1 MTKKDLRDGYP
12 NKLMMRDRG
21 DLLRYHASSGT
32 TGKPTIVGYTK
43 NDLENWSESL
53 ARAMTSFGLGKKD
66 VIQVGNTYGL
76 FSGGLGFH
84 YATEKIGATVIPAST
99 GNTDRQIELI
109 CDLDVTAMAATP
121 SYLMYLGEVAEK
133 KGINIKKDTKLR
145 YGLLGGEPWSDR
157 MRDRIYESMGVKGI
171 NCFGASELSGPLFME
186 CAEQDGIHFWR
197 DLSLLEIVDPERAS
211 RWRREQKGEMVVT
224 MLQKEAF
231 PIDALP
237 HGRHHLDHGGG
248 LPLRHGTHPRITRI
262 QGRVDDMIIIRG
274 INVFPSQV
282 EHSLMQ
288 HPEVGNEFQLV
299 VDRKGHLD
307 TMLVRAELKPEAF
320 TDNII
325 ELNALRERI
334 SNRLKG
340 RAQRGGQRGAGA
352 AGHAAPFR
360 GQGQAGGGQEG
371 ILMSDM
377 GKYRIKQLSIF
388 SENRPNRLGAVA
400 KVLKEG
406 KINILGFS
414 IAEGAGYGVI
424 RVLVDRP
431 EIATRPAHQGGVRRQ
446 VHRGPGHTD
455 GGPPRR
461 PFRPHG
467 PHEGHQHRVR
477 LRLPQPA
484 LRGAHRPRGG
494 HREGDQSSCWPAG

>member
-1 MTKKDLRDGYP
+1 LDVWNPHIEKLPKAQLDALQLKLLKIQTRRMWERSPFYRERMRSAGVTPDDIRTLGDVRKLPFMTKKDLRDGYP
-12 NKLMMRDRG
+12 DKLMMRDRG

-32 TGKPTIVGYTK
+32 TGKATIVGYTK

-66 VIQVGNTYGL
+66 VIQVANTYGL

-84 YATEKIGATVIPAST
+84 YATEKLGATVIPAST
-99 GNTDRQIELI
+99 GNTDRQLELI
-109 CDLDVTAMAATP
+109 CDLGVTAMAATP

-133 KGINIKKDTKLR
+133 KGIDIRRDTKLR

-157 MRDRIYESMGVKGI
+157 MRDRIYEKMGIRGF

-186 CAEQDGIHFWR
+186 CAEQDGIHFWG
-197 DLSLLEIVDPERAS
+197 DLALLEIVDPETG
-211 RWRREQKGEMVVT
+211 EPLEPGQKGEMVVT

-231 PIDALP
+231 PMMRYRMGDITSIMEEP
-237 HGRHHLDHGGG
+237 CPCGRA
-248 LPLRHGTHPRITRI
+248 HPRITRI

-288 HPEVGNEFQLV
+288 HPELGNEFQLV

-334 SNRLKG
+334 SNRLK
-340 RAQRGGQRGAGA
+340 
-352 AGHAAPFR
+352 
-360 GQGQAGGGQEG
+360 
-371 ILMSDM
+371 
-377 GKYRIKQLSIF
+377 
-388 SENRPNRLGAVA
+388 N
-400 KVLKEG
+400 VLNVSANVELVQPGTLPRFEG
-406 KINILGFS
+406 K
-414 IAEGAGYGVI
+414 AK
-424 RVLVDRP
+424 RVMDR
-431 EIATRPAHQGGVRRQ
+431 
-446 VHRGPGHTD
+446 
-455 GGPPRR
+455 
-461 PFRPHG
+461 
-467 PHEGHQHRVR
+467 
-477 LRLPQPA
+477 
-484 LRGAHRPRGG
+484 
-494 HREGDQSSCWPAG
+494 REY

>member
-1 MTKKDLRDGYP
+1 LDVWNPHIEKLPKAQLEALQLKLLKIQTRRMWEASPFYREKMRSAGVTPDDVRTLQDVRKLPFMTKKDLRDGYP
-12 NKLMMRDRG
+12 DKLMMRDRG

-32 TGKPTIVGYTK
+32 TGKATIVGYTK

-53 ARAMTSFGLGKKD
+53 ARAMTSFGLGRKD
-66 VIQVGNTYGL
+66 VIQVANTYGL

-99 GNTDRQIELI
+99 GNTDRQLELI
-109 CDLDVTAMAATP
+109 CDLGVTAMAATP

-133 KGINIKKDTKLR
+133 KGIDIRRDTKLR

-157 MRDRIYESMGVKGI
+157 MRDRIYEQMGIRGF

-186 CAEQDGIHFWR
+186 CAEQNGIHFWG
-197 DLSLLEIVDPERAS
+197 DLALLEIVDPETG
-211 RWRREQKGEMVVT
+211 EQLEPGQRGEMVVT

-231 PIDALP
+231 PMMRYRMGDITSVMEEP
-237 HGRHHLDHGGG
+237 CPCGRA
-248 LPLRHGTHPRITRI
+248 HPRITRI

-288 HPEVGNEFQLV
+288 HPELGCEFQLV

-334 SNRLKG
+334 SNRLK
-340 RAQRGGQRGAGA
+340 
-352 AGHAAPFR
+352 
-360 GQGQAGGGQEG
+360 
-371 ILMSDM
+371 
-377 GKYRIKQLSIF
+377 
-388 SENRPNRLGAVA
+388 N
-400 KVLKEG
+400 VLNVSANVELVQPGTLPRFEG
-406 KINILGFS
+406 K
-414 IAEGAGYGVI
+414 AK
-424 RVLVDRP
+424 RVMDR
-431 EIATRPAHQGGVRRQ
+431 
-446 VHRGPGHTD
+446 
-455 GGPPRR
+455 
-461 PFRPHG
+461 
-467 PHEGHQHRVR
+467 
-477 LRLPQPA
+477 
-484 LRGAHRPRGG
+484 
-494 HREGDQSSCWPAG
+494 REY

>member
-1 MTKKDLRDGYP
+1 MDAWNPHIEKLPKAQLDALQLKLLKIQTRRMWEHSPFYRQRMRSAGVTPDDVRTLQDVRRLPFMTKKDLRDGYP
-12 NKLMMRDRG
+12 DRLMMRDRG

-32 TGKPTIVGYTK
+32 TGKATIVGYTK

-66 VIQVGNTYGL
+66 VIQVANTYGL

-84 YATEKIGATVIPAST
+84 YATEKMGATVIPAST
-99 GNTDRQIELI
+99 GNTDRQLELI
-109 CDLDVTAMAATP
+109 CDLGVTAMAATP

-133 KGINIKKDTKLR
+133 KGIDIRKDTKLR

-157 MRDRIYESMGVKGI
+157 MRDRIYEKMGVRGF

-186 CAEQDGIHFWR
+186 CAEQDGIHFWG
-197 DLSLLEIVDPERAS
+197 DLAFLEIVDPETG
-211 RWRREQKGEMVVT
+211 EPLEPGQKGEMVVT

-231 PIDALP
+231 PMMRYRMGDITSIMEEP
-237 HGRHHLDHGGG
+237 CPCGRA
-248 LPLRHGTHPRITRI
+248 HPRITRI

-334 SNRLKG
+334 SNRLK
-340 RAQRGGQRGAGA
+340 
-352 AGHAAPFR
+352 
-360 GQGQAGGGQEG
+360 
-371 ILMSDM
+371 
-377 GKYRIKQLSIF
+377 
-388 SENRPNRLGAVA
+388 N
-400 KVLKEG
+400 VLNVSANVELVQPGTLPRFEG
-406 KINILGFS
+406 K
-414 IAEGAGYGVI
+414 AK
-424 RVLVDRP
+424 RVMDR
-431 EIATRPAHQGGVRRQ
+431 
-446 VHRGPGHTD
+446 
-455 GGPPRR
+455 
-461 PFRPHG
+461 
-467 PHEGHQHRVR
+467 
-477 LRLPQPA
+477 
-484 LRGAHRPRGG
+484 
-494 HREGDQSSCWPAG
+494 REY

>member
-1 MTKKDLRDGYP
+1 MDVWNPHIEKLPKAQLDALQLKLLKIQTRRMWERSPFYRERMRSAGVTPDDIRTLGDVRRLPFMTKKDLRDGYP

-32 TGKPTIVGYTK
+32 TGKATIVGYTK

-66 VIQVGNTYGL
+66 IIQVANTYGL

-99 GNTDRQIELI
+99 GNTDRQLELI
-109 CDLDVTAMAATP
+109 CDLGVTAMAATP

-133 KGINIKKDTKLR
+133 KGIDIRRDTQLR

-157 MRDRIYESMGVKGI
+157 MRDRIYEKMGIKGF

-186 CAEQDGIHFWR
+186 CAEQDGIHFWG
-197 DLSLLEIVDPERAS
+197 DLALLEIVDPETG
-211 RWRREQKGEMVVT
+211 EPLEPGQKGEMVVT

-231 PIDALP
+231 PMMRYRMGDITSIMEEP
-237 HGRHHLDHGGG
+237 CPCGRA
-248 LPLRHGTHPRITRI
+248 HPRITRI

-288 HPEVGNEFQLV
+288 HPELGNEFQLV

-334 SNRLKG
+334 SNRLK
-340 RAQRGGQRGAGA
+340 
-352 AGHAAPFR
+352 
-360 GQGQAGGGQEG
+360 
-371 ILMSDM
+371 
-377 GKYRIKQLSIF
+377 
-388 SENRPNRLGAVA
+388 N
-400 KVLKEG
+400 VLNVSANVELVQPGTLPRFEG
-406 KINILGFS
+406 K
-414 IAEGAGYGVI
+414 AK
-424 RVLVDRP
+424 RVMDR
-431 EIATRPAHQGGVRRQ
+431 
-446 VHRGPGHTD
+446 
-455 GGPPRR
+455 
-461 PFRPHG
+461 
-467 PHEGHQHRVR
+467 
-477 LRLPQPA
+477 
-484 LRGAHRPRGG
+484 
-494 HREGDQSSCWPAG
+494 REY

>member
-1 MTKKDLRDGYP
+1 MDVWNPHIEKLPKAQLDALQLKLLKIQTRRMWESSPFYRQRMRSAGVTPDDLRTLTDVRKLPFMTKKDLRDGYP
-12 NKLMMRDRG
+12 DKLMMRDRG

-32 TGKPTIVGYTK
+32 TGKATIVGYTK

-66 VIQVGNTYGL
+66 VIQVANTYGL

-99 GNTDRQIELI
+99 GNTDRQLDLI
-109 CDLDVTAMAATP
+109 CDLGVTAMAATP

-133 KGINIKKDTKLR
+133 KGINIKRDTKLR
-145 YGLLGGEPWSDR
+145 FGLLGGEPWSDR
-157 MRDRIYESMGVKGI
+157 MRDRIYEQMGVRGF

-186 CAEQDGIHFWR
+186 CAEQDGIHFWG
-197 DLSLLEIVDPERAS
+197 DLALLEIVDPETG
-211 RWRREQKGEMVVT
+211 EPLEPGNKGEMVVT

-231 PIDALP
+231 PMMRYRMGDITSVMEEP
-237 HGRHHLDHGGG
+237 CPCGRA
-248 LPLRHGTHPRITRI
+248 HPRITRI

-288 HPEVGNEFQLV
+288 HPELGCEFQLV

-334 SNRLKG
+334 SNRLK
-340 RAQRGGQRGAGA
+340 
-352 AGHAAPFR
+352 
-360 GQGQAGGGQEG
+360 
-371 ILMSDM
+371 
-377 GKYRIKQLSIF
+377 
-388 SENRPNRLGAVA
+388 N
-400 KVLKEG
+400 VLNVSANVELVQPGTLPRFEG
-406 KINILGFS
+406 K
-414 IAEGAGYGVI
+414 AK
-424 RVLVDRP
+424 RVMDR
-431 EIATRPAHQGGVRRQ
+431 
-446 VHRGPGHTD
+446 
-455 GGPPRR
+455 
-461 PFRPHG
+461 
-467 PHEGHQHRVR
+467 
-477 LRLPQPA
+477 
-484 LRGAHRPRGG
+484 
-494 HREGDQSSCWPAG
+494 REY

>member
-1 MTKKDLRDGYP
+1 MPMNAWNPEIELMPKDQLDRLQLKLLKIMARRMYESSPFYHQKMREAGIMPDVIQTLDDVRKLPFMTKKDLRDGYP

-53 ARAMTSFGLGKKD
+53 ARAMTSFGLGNKD
-66 VIQVGNTYGL
+66 IIQVSNTYGL

-99 GNTDRQIELI
+99 GNTDRQIDMI
-109 CDLDVTAMAATP
+109 CDLEVTAMACTP

-133 KGINIKKDTKLR
+133 KGINLKKDTKLR

-157 MRDRIYESMGVKGI
+157 MRDRIYESMGVKGM

-186 CAEQDGIHFWR
+186 CVEQDGIHFWK
-197 DLSLLEIVDPERAS
+197 DLSLLEIVDKDGEPVAPGER
-211 RWRREQKGEMVVT
+211 GEMVIT

-231 PIDALP
+231 PIVRYRMGDITSVMEEDCP
-237 HGRHHLDHGGG
+237 CGRN
-248 LPLRHGTHPRITRI
+248 HPRITRI

-288 HPEVGNEFQLV
+288 HPELGNEFQLV

-307 TMLVRAELKPEAF
+307 SMLVKAELKPEAF

-340 RAQRGGQRGAGA
+340 VLNVA
-352 AGHAAPFR
+352 ANVELVQPGTLPRF
-360 GQGQAGGGQEG
+360 
-371 ILMSDM
+371 
-377 GKYRIKQLSIF
+377 
-388 SENRPNRLGAVA
+388 
-400 KVLKEG
+400 EG
-406 KINILGFS
+406 K
-414 IAEGAGYGVI
+414 AK
-424 RVLVDRP
+424 RVVDR
-431 EIATRPAHQGGVRRQ
+431 
-446 VHRGPGHTD
+446 
-455 GGPPRR
+455 
-461 PFRPHG
+461 
-467 PHEGHQHRVR
+467 
-477 LRLPQPA
+477 
-484 LRGAHRPRGG
+484 
-494 HREGDQSSCWPAG
+494 REY

>member
-1 MTKKDLRDGYP
+1 LDAWNPHIEKLPKAQLDALQLKLLKIQTRRMWEHSPFYRQRMRSAGVTPDDVRTLQDVRRLPFMTKKDLRDGYP
-12 NKLMMRDRG
+12 DRLMMRDRG

-32 TGKPTIVGYTK
+32 TGKATIVGYTK

-66 VIQVGNTYGL
+66 VIQVANTYGL

-84 YATEKIGATVIPAST
+84 YATEKMGATVIPAST
-99 GNTDRQIELI
+99 GNTDRQLELI
-109 CDLDVTAMAATP
+109 CDLGVTAMAATP

-133 KGINIKKDTKLR
+133 KGIDIRKDTKLR

-157 MRDRIYESMGVKGI
+157 MRDRIYEKMGVRGF

-186 CAEQDGIHFWR
+186 CAEQDGIHFWG
-197 DLSLLEIVDPERAS
+197 DLAFLEIVDPETG
-211 RWRREQKGEMVVT
+211 EPLEPGQKGEMVVT

-231 PIDALP
+231 PMMRYRMGDITSIMEEP
-237 HGRHHLDHGGG
+237 CPCGRA
-248 LPLRHGTHPRITRI
+248 HPRITRI

-334 SNRLKG
+334 SNRLK
-340 RAQRGGQRGAGA
+340 
-352 AGHAAPFR
+352 
-360 GQGQAGGGQEG
+360 
-371 ILMSDM
+371 
-377 GKYRIKQLSIF
+377 
-388 SENRPNRLGAVA
+388 N
-400 KVLKEG
+400 VLNVSANVELVQPGTLPRFEG
-406 KINILGFS
+406 K
-414 IAEGAGYGVI
+414 AR
-424 RVLVDRP
+424 RVMDR
-431 EIATRPAHQGGVRRQ
+431 
-446 VHRGPGHTD
+446 
-455 GGPPRR
+455 
-461 PFRPHG
+461 
-467 PHEGHQHRVR
+467 
-477 LRLPQPA
+477 
-484 LRGAHRPRGG
+484 
-494 HREGDQSSCWPAG
+494 REY

>member
-1 MTKKDLRDGYP
+1 MSYWNPVEVMPVPELKALQLKQLKMLVYKLYTFSSFYRQKMKEAGVTPEDIQELDDVRKLPFMTKKDLRDGYP
-12 NKLMMRDRG
+12 DKLMMRDRG

-32 TGKPTIVGYTK
+32 TGKATIVGYTK

-66 VIQVGNTYGL
+66 VIQVANTYGL

-84 YATEKIGATVIPAST
+84 YATEKMGATVIPAST
-99 GNTDRQIELI
+99 GNTDRQLELI
-109 CDLDVTAMAATP
+109 CDLGVTAMAATP

-133 KGINIKKDTKLR
+133 KGIDIRKDTKLR

-157 MRDRIYESMGVKGI
+157 MRDRIFEKMGVRGF

-186 CAEQDGIHFWR
+186 CAEQDGIHFWG
-197 DLSLLEIVDPERAS
+197 DLAYLEIVDPETG
-211 RWRREQKGEMVVT
+211 EPLEPGQKGEMVVT

-231 PIDALP
+231 PMMRYRMGDITSIMEEP
-237 HGRHHLDHGGG
+237 CPCGRA
-248 LPLRHGTHPRITRI
+248 HPRITRI

-288 HPEVGNEFQLV
+288 HTEVGNEFQLV

-334 SNRLKG
+334 SNRLK
-340 RAQRGGQRGAGA
+340 
-352 AGHAAPFR
+352 
-360 GQGQAGGGQEG
+360 
-371 ILMSDM
+371 
-377 GKYRIKQLSIF
+377 
-388 SENRPNRLGAVA
+388 N
-400 KVLKEG
+400 VLNVSANVELVQPGTLPRFEG
-406 KINILGFS
+406 K
-414 IAEGAGYGVI
+414 AK
-424 RVLVDRP
+424 RVVDR
-431 EIATRPAHQGGVRRQ
+431 
-446 VHRGPGHTD
+446 
-455 GGPPRR
+455 
-461 PFRPHG
+461 
-467 PHEGHQHRVR
+467 
-477 LRLPQPA
+477 
-484 LRGAHRPRGG
+484 
-494 HREGDQSSCWPAG
+494 REY

>member
-1 MTKKDLRDGYP
+1 LDVWNPHIEKLPKAQLDALQLKLLKIQTRRMWERSPFYRERMRSAGVTPDDIRTLRDVRRLPFMTKKDLRDGYP

-32 TGKPTIVGYTK
+32 TGKATIVGYTK

-66 VIQVGNTYGL
+66 IIQVANTYGL

-99 GNTDRQIELI
+99 GNTDRQLELI
-109 CDLDVTAMAATP
+109 CDLGVTAMAATP

-133 KGINIKKDTKLR
+133 KGIDIRRDTQLR

-157 MRDRIYESMGVKGI
+157 MRDRIYEKMGIKGF

-186 CAEQDGIHFWR
+186 CAEQDGIHFWG
-197 DLSLLEIVDPERAS
+197 DLALLEIVDPETG
-211 RWRREQKGEMVVT
+211 EPLEPGQKGEMVVT

-231 PIDALP
+231 PMMRYRMGDITSIMEEP
-237 HGRHHLDHGGG
+237 CPCGRA
-248 LPLRHGTHPRITRI
+248 HPRITRI

-334 SNRLKG
+334 SNRLK
-340 RAQRGGQRGAGA
+340 
-352 AGHAAPFR
+352 
-360 GQGQAGGGQEG
+360 
-371 ILMSDM
+371 
-377 GKYRIKQLSIF
+377 
-388 SENRPNRLGAVA
+388 N
-400 KVLKEG
+400 VLNVSANVELVQPGTLPRFEG
-406 KINILGFS
+406 K
-414 IAEGAGYGVI
+414 AK
-424 RVLVDRP
+424 RVMDR
-431 EIATRPAHQGGVRRQ
+431 
-446 VHRGPGHTD
+446 
-455 GGPPRR
+455 
-461 PFRPHG
+461 
-467 PHEGHQHRVR
+467 
-477 LRLPQPA
+477 
-484 LRGAHRPRGG
+484 
-494 HREGDQSSCWPAG
+494 REY

>member
-1 MTKKDLRDGYP
+1 LTSWNPEIEHMPKDQLDRLQLKLLKIMARRMYESSPFYHQRMREAGVMPDIIQTLDDVRKLPFMTKKDLRDGYP

-66 VIQVGNTYGL
+66 IIQVSNTYGL

-99 GNTDRQIELI
+99 GNTDRQIDLI
-109 CDLDVTAMAATP
+109 CDLEVTAMACTP

-133 KGINIKKDTKLR
+133 RGISLKKDTKLR

-157 MRDRIYESMGVKGI
+157 MRDRIYESMGVKGM

-186 CAEQDGIHFWR
+186 CGEQDGIHFWR
-197 DLSLLEIVDPERAS
+197 DLALLEIVDKDGEPVAPGER
-211 RWRREQKGEMVVT
+211 GEMVIT

-231 PIDALP
+231 PIVRYRMGDITSIMEEDCAC
-237 HGRHHLDHGGG
+237 GRY
-248 LPLRHGTHPRITRI
+248 HPRITRI

-288 HPEVGNEFQLV
+288 HPELGNEFQLV

-307 TMLVRAELKPEAF
+307 SMLVKAELKPEAF

-340 RAQRGGQRGAGA
+340 VLNVA
-352 AGHAAPFR
+352 ANVELVQPGTLPRF
-360 GQGQAGGGQEG
+360 
-371 ILMSDM
+371 
-377 GKYRIKQLSIF
+377 
-388 SENRPNRLGAVA
+388 
-400 KVLKEG
+400 EG
-406 KINILGFS
+406 K
-414 IAEGAGYGVI
+414 AK
-424 RVLVDRP
+424 RVVDR
-431 EIATRPAHQGGVRRQ
+431 
-446 VHRGPGHTD
+446 
-455 GGPPRR
+455 
-461 PFRPHG
+461 
-467 PHEGHQHRVR
+467 
-477 LRLPQPA
+477 
-484 LRGAHRPRGG
+484 
-494 HREGDQSSCWPAG
+494 REY

>member
-1 MTKKDLRDGYP
+1 MDVWNPHIEKLPKAQLDALQLKLLKIQTRRMWERSPFYRERMRSAGVTPDDIRTLGDVRKLPFMTKKDLRDGYP
-12 NKLMMRDRG
+12 DKLMMRDRG

-32 TGKPTIVGYTK
+32 TGKATIVGYTK

-66 VIQVGNTYGL
+66 VIQVANTYGL

-84 YATEKIGATVIPAST
+84 YATEKLGATVIPAST
-99 GNTDRQIELI
+99 GNTDRQLELI
-109 CDLDVTAMAATP
+109 CDLGVTAMAATP

-133 KGINIKKDTKLR
+133 KGIDIRRDTKLR

-157 MRDRIYESMGVKGI
+157 MRDRIYEKMGIRGF

-186 CAEQDGIHFWR
+186 CAEQDGIHFWG
-197 DLSLLEIVDPERAS
+197 DLALLEVVDPETGEPLEPGQR
-211 RWRREQKGEMVVT
+211 GEMVVT

-231 PIDALP
+231 PMMRYRMGDITSIMEEP
-237 HGRHHLDHGGG
+237 CPCGRA
-248 LPLRHGTHPRITRI
+248 HPRITRI

-288 HPEVGNEFQLV
+288 HPELGNEFQLV

-334 SNRLKG
+334 SNRLK
-340 RAQRGGQRGAGA
+340 
-352 AGHAAPFR
+352 
-360 GQGQAGGGQEG
+360 
-371 ILMSDM
+371 
-377 GKYRIKQLSIF
+377 
-388 SENRPNRLGAVA
+388 N
-400 KVLKEG
+400 VLNVSANVELVQPGTLPRFEG
-406 KINILGFS
+406 K
-414 IAEGAGYGVI
+414 AK
-424 RVLVDRP
+424 RVMDR
-431 EIATRPAHQGGVRRQ
+431 
-446 VHRGPGHTD
+446 
-455 GGPPRR
+455 
-461 PFRPHG
+461 
-467 PHEGHQHRVR
+467 
-477 LRLPQPA
+477 
-484 LRGAHRPRGG
+484 
-494 HREGDQSSCWPAG
+494 REY

>member
-1 MTKKDLRDGYP
+1 MDVWNPHIEKLPKAQLDALQLKLLKIQTRRMWECSPFYRERMRSAGVTPDDLRTLRDVRKLPFMTKKDLRDGYP
-12 NKLMMRDRG
+12 DKLMMRDRG

-32 TGKPTIVGYTK
+32 TGKATIVGYTK

-53 ARAMTSFGLGKKD
+53 ARAMTSFGLGKRD
-66 VIQVGNTYGL
+66 VIQVANTYGL

-99 GNTDRQIELI
+99 GNTDRQLELI
-109 CDLDVTAMAATP
+109 CDLGVTAMAATP

-133 KGINIKKDTKLR
+133 KGIDIRRDTKLR
-145 YGLLGGEPWSDR
+145 FGLLGGEPWSDR
-157 MRDRIYESMGVKGI
+157 MRDRIYESMGIRGF

-186 CAEQDGIHFWR
+186 CAEQNGIHFWG
-197 DLSLLEIVDPERAS
+197 DLALLEIVDPETG
-211 RWRREQKGEMVVT
+211 EPLEPGQKGEMVVT

-231 PIDALP
+231 PMMRYRMGDITSIMEEP
-237 HGRHHLDHGGG
+237 CPCGRA
-248 LPLRHGTHPRITRI
+248 HPRITRI

-334 SNRLKG
+334 SNRLK
-340 RAQRGGQRGAGA
+340 
-352 AGHAAPFR
+352 
-360 GQGQAGGGQEG
+360 
-371 ILMSDM
+371 
-377 GKYRIKQLSIF
+377 
-388 SENRPNRLGAVA
+388 N
-400 KVLKEG
+400 VLNVSANVELVQPGTLPRFEG
-406 KINILGFS
+406 K
-414 IAEGAGYGVI
+414 AK
-424 RVLVDRP
+424 RVMDR
-431 EIATRPAHQGGVRRQ
+431 
-446 VHRGPGHTD
+446 
-455 GGPPRR
+455 
-461 PFRPHG
+461 
-467 PHEGHQHRVR
+467 
-477 LRLPQPA
+477 
-484 LRGAHRPRGG
+484 
-494 HREGDQSSCWPAG
+494 REY

>member
-1 MTKKDLRDGYP
+1 MDAWNPHIEKLPKAQLDALQLKLLKIQTRRMWEHSPFYRQRMRSAGVTPDDIRTLQDVRRLPFMTKKDLRDGYP
-12 NKLMMRDRG
+12 DRLMMRDRG

-32 TGKPTIVGYTK
+32 TGKATIVGYTK

-66 VIQVGNTYGL
+66 VIQVANTYGL

-84 YATEKIGATVIPAST
+84 YATEKMGATVIPAST
-99 GNTDRQIELI
+99 GNTDRQLELI
-109 CDLDVTAMAATP
+109 CDLGVTAMAATP

-133 KGINIKKDTKLR
+133 KGIDIRKDTKLR

-157 MRDRIYESMGVKGI
+157 MRDRIYEKMGVRGF

-186 CAEQDGIHFWR
+186 CAEQDGIHFWG
-197 DLSLLEIVDPERAS
+197 DLAFLEIVDPETG
-211 RWRREQKGEMVVT
+211 EPLEPGQKGEMVVT

-231 PIDALP
+231 PMMRYRMGDITSIMEEP
-237 HGRHHLDHGGG
+237 CPCGRA
-248 LPLRHGTHPRITRI
+248 HPRITRI

-334 SNRLKG
+334 SNRLK
-340 RAQRGGQRGAGA
+340 
-352 AGHAAPFR
+352 
-360 GQGQAGGGQEG
+360 
-371 ILMSDM
+371 
-377 GKYRIKQLSIF
+377 
-388 SENRPNRLGAVA
+388 N
-400 KVLKEG
+400 VLNVSANVELVQPGTLPRFEG
-406 KINILGFS
+406 K
-414 IAEGAGYGVI
+414 AR
-424 RVLVDRP
+424 RVMDR
-431 EIATRPAHQGGVRRQ
+431 
-446 VHRGPGHTD
+446 
-455 GGPPRR
+455 
-461 PFRPHG
+461 
-467 PHEGHQHRVR
+467 
-477 LRLPQPA
+477 
-484 LRGAHRPRGG
+484 
-494 HREGDQSSCWPAG
+494 REY

>member
-1 MTKKDLRDGYP
+1 MDVWNPHIEKLPKAQLDALQLKLLKIQTRRMWERSPFYRERMRSAGVTPDDIRTLRDVRRLPFMTKKDLRDGYP

-32 TGKPTIVGYTK
+32 TGKATIVGYTK

-66 VIQVGNTYGL
+66 IIQVANTYGL

-99 GNTDRQIELI
+99 GNTDRQLELI
-109 CDLDVTAMAATP
+109 CDLGVTAMAATP

-133 KGINIKKDTKLR
+133 KGIDIRRDTQLR

-157 MRDRIYESMGVKGI
+157 MRDRIYEKMGIKGF

-186 CAEQDGIHFWR
+186 CAEQDGIHFWG
-197 DLSLLEIVDPERAS
+197 DLALLEIVDPETG
-211 RWRREQKGEMVVT
+211 EPLEPGQKGEMVVT

-231 PIDALP
+231 PMMRYRMGDITSIMEEP
-237 HGRHHLDHGGG
+237 CPCGRA
-248 LPLRHGTHPRITRI
+248 HPRITRI

-288 HPEVGNEFQLV
+288 HSELGNEFQLV

-334 SNRLKG
+334 SNRLK
-340 RAQRGGQRGAGA
+340 
-352 AGHAAPFR
+352 
-360 GQGQAGGGQEG
+360 
-371 ILMSDM
+371 
-377 GKYRIKQLSIF
+377 
-388 SENRPNRLGAVA
+388 N
-400 KVLKEG
+400 VLNVSANVELVQPGTLPRFEG
-406 KINILGFS
+406 K
-414 IAEGAGYGVI
+414 AK
-424 RVLVDRP
+424 RVMDR
-431 EIATRPAHQGGVRRQ
+431 
-446 VHRGPGHTD
+446 
-455 GGPPRR
+455 
-461 PFRPHG
+461 
-467 PHEGHQHRVR
+467 
-477 LRLPQPA
+477 
-484 LRGAHRPRGG
+484 
-494 HREGDQSSCWPAG
+494 REY

>member
-1 MTKKDLRDGYP
+1 MDVWNPHIEKLPKAQLDALQLKLLKIQTRRMWERSPFYRERMRSAGVTPDDIRTLRDVRRLPFMTKKDLRDGYP

-32 TGKPTIVGYTK
+32 TGKATIVGYTK

-66 VIQVGNTYGL
+66 IIQVANTYGL

-99 GNTDRQIELI
+99 GNTDRQLELI
-109 CDLDVTAMAATP
+109 CDLGVTAMAATP

-133 KGINIKKDTKLR
+133 KGIDIRRDTQLR

-157 MRDRIYESMGVKGI
+157 MRDRIYEKMGIKGF

-186 CAEQDGIHFWR
+186 CAEQDGIHFWG
-197 DLSLLEIVDPERAS
+197 DLALLEIVDPETG
-211 RWRREQKGEMVVT
+211 EPLEPGQKGEMVVT

-231 PIDALP
+231 PMMRYRMGDITSIMEEP
-237 HGRHHLDHGGG
+237 CPCGRA
-248 LPLRHGTHPRITRI
+248 HPRITRI

-288 HPEVGNEFQLV
+288 HPELGNEFQLV

-334 SNRLKG
+334 SNRLK
-340 RAQRGGQRGAGA
+340 
-352 AGHAAPFR
+352 
-360 GQGQAGGGQEG
+360 
-371 ILMSDM
+371 
-377 GKYRIKQLSIF
+377 
-388 SENRPNRLGAVA
+388 N
-400 KVLKEG
+400 VLNVSANVELVQPGTLPRFEG
-406 KINILGFS
+406 K
-414 IAEGAGYGVI
+414 AK
-424 RVLVDRP
+424 RVMDR
-431 EIATRPAHQGGVRRQ
+431 
-446 VHRGPGHTD
+446 
-455 GGPPRR
+455 
-461 PFRPHG
+461 
-467 PHEGHQHRVR
+467 
-477 LRLPQPA
+477 
-484 LRGAHRPRGG
+484 
-494 HREGDQSSCWPAG
+494 REY